1 MKYNQR
7 PQNIQHDA
15 YFLSIQAQTI
25 DGILYF
31 SINRG
36 ANDKQCWK
44 TDGTTQ
50 GTTCLASSQVSEMYS
65 PRNTEIRIRK

>member
-1 MKYNQR
+1 MKYNQQ
-7 PQNIQHDA
+7 PQNTQGEA

-36 ANDKQCWK
+36 SKDKQCWK
-44 TDGTTQ
+44 TDGTTL
-50 GTTCLASSQVSEMYS
+50 GTTCLATSQTLEIYS
-65 PRNTEIRIRK
+65 PRITEIMTRD